1 MIKRVVSGAGLE
13 PALVE
18 SESTVLP
25 LDEPPVKILTTVVF
39 TLLAKYTADFITRG
53 SSSVTL

>member
-1 MIKRVVSGAGLE
+1 
-13 PALVE
+13 
-18 SESTVLP
+18 
-25 LDEPPVKILTTVVF
+25 VKILTTVVF